1 MGTGSGALQP
11 RLRHRRSRWAMPAGG
26 AAGPFNGRGRAG
38 AVLPPSPRLSG
49 TDGAERGRAAR
60 STRSSQPPPGEPRLC
75 LRPVGCVRRSRG
87 SVEPGAAKCA
97 HLLVHWTMDSL
108 RASQV

>member
-11 RLRHRRSRWAMPAGG
+11 RLRHGRSRWAMPAGG

-75 LRPVGCVRRSRG
+75 LRPVS
-87 SVEPGAAKCA
+87 PGAAGGLAVTPGGGPILCA
-97 HLLVHWTMDSL
+97 
-108 RASQV
+108 ASVPSEAG